1 MKNLL
6 FLFIFFVVIN
16 CSNNN
21 TVFWCGDQP
30 CINKKE
36 RESYF
41 KRTMIVEVKELEE
54 MNKKDKSEIEK
65 ITQQARIDEKK
76 RIKDEKKISK
86 NIKLQEKHKIKR
98 EKELAKQRKK
108 SEKKRI
114 KEEKELAKIHEKNE
128 KKRLKEQK
136 KLIKKVKKTPENS
149 KISTKQKIITSK
161 DSQNLSIALNDFD
174 DIKKRIVEK
183 NILRPYPDINDIPN

>member
-21 TVFWCGDQP
+21 TVFWCGDHP

-98 EKELAKQRKK
+98 EKELAKQRL
-108 SEKKRI
+108 
-114 KEEKELAKIHEKNE
+114 KEE
-128 KKRLKEQK
+128 K

-161 DSQNLSIALNDFD
+161 DSKNLSIALNDFD